1 MLLNVLLHEFENNS
15 IYTIASAE
23 QSAKDD
29 SGSDTEDEDIDI
41 DGKSQQV
48 EGDDDD
54 SDLLEEDNQTEVNF
68 DEEADIAKK
77 ILQNFISPTS
87 LGPATSAND
96 ISSPQKKAKEVET
109 ILPLDEPLEAST
121 PNKALDDILGKGKE
135 IKAMQSEGADD
146 LQGTVFISNLPFD
159 VDYGEVK
166 QRFSAF
172 GEVEYFAPVLEQVT
186 KYELYYVFT
195 LCCLMTPLILF
206 YMLQTTKGYWIS
218 QI

>member
-1 MLLNVLLHEFENNS
+1 MS
-15 IYTIASAE
+15 KWTIAVDWAVSKKVYASGGQSSATAKDE

-29 SGSDTEDEDIDI
+29 VGSDTEDEDIEI
-41 DGKSQQV
+41 DGKSQQA
-48 EGDDDD
+48 EGDEVE

-87 LGPATSAND
+87 IGPATSTND
-96 ISSPQKKAKEVET
+96 TSRPKKKEKEVET
-109 ILPLDEPLEAST
+109 ILPLDAST

-135 IKAMQSEGADD
+135 IKAMQNDGADD
-146 LQGTVFISNLPFD
+146 LQGTIFISNLPFD

-186 KYELYYVFT
+186 EYELYYVFT
-195 LCCLMTPLILF
+195 LCCLMTPLNLF
-206 YMLQTTKGYWIS
+206 YMLQTTKGY
-218 QI
+218 